1 MSDYDSYFNDD
12 YDKYEAR
19 FDPMNTDRQARRKRK
34 PKAASHKPKKSHWEI
49 INEIADPVGLEGG
62 FETTYVPGLFEEEW
76 LLDSLR
82 DFYTMDF
89 ISDVLARVRGGKE
102 ASVYR
107 CQATPK
113 TEMSMAAAK
122 VYRPRK
128 FRNLRNDKVYREG
141 RAYLKADGKE
151 IKTNDHRL
159 MRAIGKKTRLGEQV
173 QHTSWLMYEYT
184 TLQALYQAGADVPEP
199 IATSDNAILMGY
211 RGDENLAAPTLNT
224 VMLAAGEAQNLF
236 ERTLWNIEVMLE
248 HGLVHGDLSAYNIL
262 YWDGAI
268 TLIDFPQVIEYRTNT
283 NAYAILQRDIKRVC
297 EYFVSQGVQVDP
309 HVLANDLW
317 TRHIGQ
323 QADNQIADASIFD
336 VLD

>member
-1 MSDYDSYFNDD
+1 
-12 YDKYEAR
+12 
-19 FDPMNTDRQARRKRK
+19 
-34 PKAASHKPKKSHWEI
+34 
-49 INEIADPVGLEGG
+49 
-62 FETTYVPGLFEEEW
+62 
-76 LLDSLR
+76 
-82 DFYTMDF
+82 
-89 ISDVLARVRGGKE
+89 
-102 ASVYR
+102 
-107 CQATPK
+107 
-113 TEMSMAAAK
+113 
-122 VYRPRK
+122 
-128 FRNLRNDKVYREG
+128 
-141 RAYLKADGKE
+141 
-151 IKTNDHRL
+151 
-159 MRAIGKKTRLGEQV
+159 
-173 QHTSWLMYEYT
+173 
-184 TLQALYQAGADVPEP
+184 
-199 IATSDNAILMGY
+199 MGY